1 MASLDKPNFGCCLID
16 FSFSFV
22 SDVLMSL
29 EQMTTIQVVWHH
41 RSKFSS
47 IHRCSHLNVPP
58 C

>member
-29 EQMTTIQVVWHH
+29 EQMATIQVV
-41 RSKFSS
+41 FDIIAASS
-47 IHRCSHLNVPP
+47 PQFTDVPI
-58 C
+58 